1 MVRQSNRKKIENFIA
16 AQDDGFRWY
25 FDLLPELLD
34 KITNRKPA
42 LAYVFQQ
49 LEAGQRV
56 ALYALLMR
64 EYRTNSRLAWAAVD
78 GININ
83 RSDYPKLF
91 ERITGKSLKNK
102 LRDQI
107 APAEKVRD
115 AIMHGRD
122 ETSAEIETAILGCLK
137 YAKLLNDEFQIKA
150 GFKPFGK
157 LRGVTGKKGKPQ
169 LDERISEAVIK
180 GLGF

>member
-1 MVRQSNRKKIENFIA
+1 MARRSNRKKIEDFIA
-16 AQDDGFRWY
+16 AQDEGFRWY
-25 FDLLPELLD
+25 FDLLPELLE
-34 KITNRKPA
+34 KIGNRKPA

-64 EYRTNSRLAWAAVD
+64 EYRTNSRMAWEAVD
-78 GININ
+78 RIDIT
-83 RSDYPKLF
+83 RSEYPKLF

-102 LRDQI
+102 VREKI

-122 ETSAEIETAILGCLK
+122 ETSAEIENAILVCLE
-137 YAKLLNDEFQIKA
+137 YAKLLNDEFDAKA

-157 LRGVTGKKGKPQ
+157 LRGVTGRKGKPQ
-169 LDERISEAVIK
+169 LEARISAAVIR
-180 GLGF
+180 GLGL

>member
-1 MVRQSNRKKIENFIA
+1 MARQSNKTKIASFLA
-16 AQDDGFRWY
+16 DQDEGFRWY

-34 KITNRKPA
+34 KISNPKPA

-56 ALYALLMR
+56 AIYALLMR
-64 EYRTNSRLAWAAVD
+64 EYRTDSRMAWAAVD
-78 GININ
+78 DLDIT
-83 RSDYPKLF
+83 RSEYPKLF
-91 ERITGKSLKNK
+91 ERIAGKTLKSK
-102 LRDQI
+102 VRDQI

-122 ETSAEIETAILGCLK
+122 ETSAEIENAILVCLK
-137 YAKLLNDEFQIKA
+137 YARLLNDEFEAKA

-157 LRGVTGKKGKPQ
+157 LRGVTSKKGKPQ
-169 LDERISEAVIK
+169 LNQRISEAVIK
-180 GLGF
+180 GLGL